1 MILLTS
7 AVRCLISDVWCL
19 LTVVC
24 TSVCLSVSLSDIY
37 LSDDWY
43 LTSAVL
49 CLLRCLL
56 SVAWRLVIS
65 SVWCQLFIVWCL
77 LFAVC
82 IIFICCVCYL
92 GAAAFCLMPLIWCWM
107 PAVCMSFDNYGML
120 FLLSAVCCLMS
131 LIWCRMSTVFCLLF
145 DVCCLR
151 VFWYILSAICYLLS
165 DASYLMP
172 DACCLISFACCPLS
186 MSVVCMSHVWC
197 LLHTCL
203 ISDVKWRGILPVIR
217 PFISHRIFLSH
228 KKSHSMKTGS
238 IRVSG

>member
-1 MILLTS
+1 MS
-7 AVRCLISDVWCL
+7 VDCCLH
-19 LTVVC
+19 
-24 TSVCLSVSLSDIY
+24 VCLSVSLSDIY

-107 PAVCMSFDNYGML
+107 PAVCMSFDNYVM
-120 FLLSAVCCLMS
+120 
-131 LIWCRMSTVFCLLF
+131 
-145 DVCCLR
+145 
-151 VFWYILSAICYLLS
+151 SAICYVLS

-186 MSVVCMSHVWC
+186 MSAVCMSHVWC
-197 LLHTCL
+197 LLHTYL
-203 ISDVKWRGILPVIR
+203 ISDVKWRGILSVIR

-238 IRVSG
+238 VGVSG

>member
-1 MILLTS
+1 MFLEFWFTRRLEIRERKIFVILLTS

-82 IIFICCVCYL
+82 IFFICYVCYL

-107 PAVCMSFDNYGML
+107 PAVCMSFDNY
-120 FLLSAVCCLMS
+120 V
-131 LIWCRMSTVFCLLF
+131 MSTI
-145 DVCCLR
+145 CC
-151 VFWYILSAICYLLS
+151 LLS
-165 DASYLMP
+165 DVSYLMP
-172 DACCLISFACCPLS
+172 DVYCLLPT
-186 MSVVCMSHVWC
+186 VWC
-197 LLHTCL
+197 LLSPCL
-203 ISDVKWRGILPVIR
+203 LIYFVCYLLSVVWCLLSDAGCLLSDILCL
-217 PFISHRIFLSH
+217 LS
-228 KKSHSMKTGS
+228 TVYVCCLY
-238 IRVSG
+238 VSCLMFAAHMPYFWC